1 MLKLARVCT
10 VYIPAKFSQRLRS
23 STPNPQRVT
32 LKLGRPASCC
42 WFSRLIAP
50 PGHLPLEIACC
61 SQKKMIIVSPSLSLS
76 LSLSLFFVRKI
87 IQSCSCATK
96 CCQASEFDGG
106 KGLRVEPETS
116 CDMKA
121 QTAVQMDGSTNMGY
135 VYYIYII
142 IYYKY
147 IYILPR
153 LNIFKSLNLER
164 IASKQWTPSC

>member
-61 SQKKMIIVSPSLSLS
+61 SQKKNDHCFSLSLSLSLPLS

-121 QTAVQMDGSTNMGY
+121 QTAVQMDGSTNMGC
-135 VYYIYII
+135 VYNIYIYN
-142 IYYKY
+142 
-147 IYILPR
+147 YIL
-153 LNIFKSLNLER
+153 
-164 IASKQWTPSC
+164 